1 VAGRRLLPVADGVL
15 RRGAAYGRGRGNLE
29 GGSGVVENGE
39 AGGAFYRSVLRGERT
54 GRSRVIG
61 RQVELQCMR
70 LQFRKTMG

>member
-39 AGGAFYRSVLRGERT
+39 AGGAFYRSVL
-54 GRSRVIG
+54 
-61 RQVELQCMR
+61 
-70 LQFRKTMG
+70 